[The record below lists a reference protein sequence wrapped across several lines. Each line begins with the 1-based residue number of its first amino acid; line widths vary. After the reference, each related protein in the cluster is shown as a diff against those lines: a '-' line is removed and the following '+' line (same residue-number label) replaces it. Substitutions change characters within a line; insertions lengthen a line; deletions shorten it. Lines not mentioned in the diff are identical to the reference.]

1 MSSRQDVVVIGSGIN
16 SLVCATL
23 LAKKG
28 RKVLVLEKR
37 ASLGGLASSDEFH
50 PGFKT
55 AGVFNDTTQ
64 LRPWVIEQLGLKHHG
79 LKLRSEEA
87 PIFAPSKDGRGL
99 LLWRNA
105 DRAQEE
111 IGPLSQKDAK
121 AYKEYRAFVDR
132 VSPFLKKVFDD
143 FPPDIMTMSFPGL
156 WDLMKKAVSL
166 RMLGRADMM
175 EILRIAPMCVAD
187 WLNEY
192 FESDL
197 LKAALAGPA
206 IYNSF
211 TGPWSPG
218 TCINLLMAEA
228 VAQNAVA
235 GGPQA
240 LAKAVLAAAKAA
252 NVEIRANTEV
262 KQIVIQGT
270 KATAVKLASGEEIA
284 ADRIVAG
291 CDPKQVFLNLIEPA
305 YLTQSFE
312 HNIKNIRAR
321 GTTAKLDLAL
331 KGYPEFKERPS
342 LKVEYVH
349 TGEYFD
355 QMERAFDAVKYDQ
368 HSDVPLLDVY
378 FPTLEAP
385 ELAPAG
391 HHVAQILV
399 HFAPEKLAGGWT
411 AEKKKAFEDLAVKA
425 FEQYAPNVRSLIVA
439 SRLST
444 PADLAQDFNLSG
456 GHLFHGEH
464 AADQLLVRPT
474 PECSRYATPYEGLYL
489 CGSGSHPGG
498 GLTGA
503 PGGLAARTIYN

>member
-1 MSSRQDVVVIGSGIN
+1 MSRTDVVIIGAGIN
-16 SLVCATL
+16 SLVCATI

-37 ASLGGLASSDEFH
+37 QVLGGLAGSEEFH

-55 AGVFNDTTQ
+55 SGVFNDTTQ
-64 LRPWVIEQLGLKHHG
+64 LRPWIVDQLNLKAFGLKI
-79 LKLRSEEA
+79 RAEEA
-87 PIFAPSKDGRGL
+87 PVFAPEKEGRGL
-99 LLWRNA
+99 LLWRSA
-105 DRAQEE
+105 DKAQEE
-111 IGPLSQKDAK
+111 IGPVSQKDAK
-121 AYKEYRAFVDR
+121 AYRDYRAFIDR
-132 VSPFLKKVFDD
+132 VSPFLRKVFDD

-166 RMLGRADMM
+166 RMLGRGDMM

-218 TCINLLMAEA
+218 TNINLLMAEA
-228 VAQNAVA
+228 VTQNPVV

-240 LAKAVLAAAKAA
+240 LAKAVIAAAKAA
-252 NVEIRANTEV
+252 NVEIRTGAEV
-262 KQIVIQGT
+262 EEVVIQGT
-270 KATAVKLASGEEIA
+270 KATGVKLSGGETVD
-284 ADRIVAG
+284 ADRVVAG
-291 CDPKQVFLNLIEPA
+291 CDPKQLFLDLIDPA

-331 KGYPEFKERPS
+331 KAYPEFKNRPS
-342 LKVEYVH
+342 LKAEFVH

-355 QMERAFDAVKYDQ
+355 QMEKAFDAVKYDQ
-368 HSDVPLLDVY
+368 HSREPLLDVY

-385 ELAPAG
+385 ELAPSG
-391 HHVAQILV
+391 QHVAQILV
-399 HFAPEKLAGGWT
+399 HFAPEKLEGGWT
-411 AEKKKAFEDLAVKA
+411 AEKKKAFEEIAIKTL
-425 FEQYAPNVRSLIVA
+425 ERYAPGIRSQIVG

-444 PADLAQDFNLSG
+444 PADLQKDYNLSG

-474 PECSRYATPYEGLYL
+474 PECSRYATPFEGLYL

-503 PGGLAARTIYN
+503 PGGLAAKAISH

>member
-1 MSSRQDVVVIGSGIN
+1 MSRQDVVVIGSGIN

-28 RKVLVLEKR
+28 KKVLVLEKR
-37 ASLGGLASSDEFH
+37 LTVGGLAASDEFH

-64 LRPWVIEQLGLKHHG
+64 LRPWVIDQLNLKQHG
-79 LKLRSEEA
+79 LKLRAEEA
-87 PIFAPSKDGRGL
+87 PVFAPQKGGRGL

-105 DRAQEE
+105 DKAQEE
-111 IGPLSQKDAK
+111 IAPLSQKDAK
-121 AYKEYRAFVDR
+121 AYKDYRAFVER
-132 VSPFLKKVFDD
+132 VSPFMRKVFDD

-192 FESDL
+192 FESDI
-197 LKAALAGPA
+197 LKAAIAGPA
-206 IYNSF
+206 IHHSF

-218 TCINLLMAEA
+218 TVANLLMAEC
-228 VAQNAVA
+228 VTQNAVV

-252 NVEIRANTEV
+252 NVEIRTGAEV
-262 KQIVIQGT
+262 GEIVIQGK
-270 KATAVKLASGEEIA
+270 KATAVKLAGGTQID

-291 CDPKQVFLNLIEPA
+291 CDPKQVFLELIEPA

-331 KGYPEFKERPS
+331 KALPEFAGRPS
-342 LKVEYVH
+342 FKPEFVR
-349 TGEYFD
+349 TGEFFD
-355 QMERAFDAVKYDQ
+355 QMEKAFDHIKYDEY
-368 HSDVPLLDVY
+368 STLPILDAY

-385 ELAPAG
+385 ELAPSG
-391 HHVAQILV
+391 SHVCQILV
-399 HFAPEKLAGGWT
+399 HFAPENLQGGWT
-411 AEKKKAFEDLAVKA
+411 AERKRAFEDLALKA
-425 FEQYAPNVRSLIVA
+425 LGQYAPNLRSLIVG
-439 SRLST
+439 SRLLT
-444 PADLAQDFNLSG
+444 PADLAKDYNLSG

-474 PECSRYATPYEGLYL
+474 PECSRYGTPFENLYL

-503 PGGLAARTIYN
+503 PGGLAARVIYS